1 MKTLYLIG
9 GTMGV
14 GKTTVC
20 RELKNQLHRSVFLDG
35 DWCWDMNPFVVTE
48 ETKGMVLDN
57 ITALLGNFLRCS
69 AYDHVI
75 FSWVMHQQSIVDTI
89 LGRLDLTDVKVVSV
103 SLVWTDVKVV
113 SVSLVCSREA
123 LLQRLYRDVEAG
135 IRQPDILLR
144 SPQRLSLYDSM
155 NTEKVDTTHAT
166 VAQAVQEILGLA
178 QNQT

>member
-48 ETKGMVLDN
+48 ETKAMVLDN

-89 LGRLDLTDVKVVSV
+89 LGRLDLTN
-103 SLVWTDVKVV
+103 VKVV

-144 SPQRLSLYDSM
+144 SPQRLNLYDSM
-155 NTEKVDTTHAT
+155 NTEKIDTSHAT
-166 VAQAVQEILGLA
+166 VAQAVQEILRLA

>member
-1 MKTLYLIG
+1 
-9 GTMGV
+9 MGV

-20 RELKNQLHRSVFLDG
+20 PELKNQLHRSVFLDG

-48 ETKGMVLDN
+48 ETKAMVLDN

-103 SLVWTDVKVV
+103 SLV
-113 SVSLVCSREA
+113 CSREV

-144 SPQRLSLYDSM
+144 SPQRLGLYDSM
-155 NTEKVDTTHAT
+155 NTEKIDTSHAT
-166 VAQAVQEILGLA
+166 VAQAVQEILRLA

>member
-48 ETKGMVLDN
+48 ETKAMVLDN

-103 SLVWTDVKVV
+103 SLV
-113 SVSLVCSREA
+113 CSREA

-155 NTEKVDTTHAT
+155 NTEKIDTSHAT
-166 VAQAVQEILGLA
+166 VAQTVQEILRLA

>member
-9 GTMGV
+9 GTMGI

-20 RELKNQLHRSVFLDG
+20 QKLKNQLHHSVFLDG

-48 ETKGMVLDN
+48 ETKAVVLDN
-57 ITALLGNFLRCS
+57 ITTLLGNFLRCS

-75 FSWVMHQQSIVDTI
+75 FSWVMHQQSIIDSI
-89 LGRLDLTDVKVVSV
+89 LERLDLTDVKVI
-103 SLVWTDVKVV
+103 

-135 IRQPDILLR
+135 VRQPDILLR
-144 SPQRLSLYDSM
+144 SPQRLALYDAM
-155 NTEKVDTTHAT
+155 NTEKIDTSHAT
-166 VAQAVQEILGLA
+166 VSETAQAIVRLA
-178 QNQT
+178 QNKA

>member
-48 ETKGMVLDN
+48 ETKAMVLDN

-69 AYDHVI
+69 AYHHVI

-89 LGRLDLTDVKVVSV
+89 LGRLDL
-103 SLVWTDVKVV
+103 TDVKVV

-144 SPQRLSLYDSM
+144 SPQRLNLYDSM
-155 NTEKVDTTHAT
+155 NTEKIDTSHAT
-166 VAQAVQEILGLA
+166 VAQAVQEILRLA

>member
-48 ETKGMVLDN
+48 ETKAIVLDN

-103 SLVWTDVKVV
+103 SLV
-113 SVSLVCSREA
+113 CSREA

-144 SPQRLSLYDSM
+144 SPQRLNLYDSM
-155 NTEKVDTTHAT
+155 NTEKIDTSHAT
-166 VAQAVQEILGLA
+166 VAQAVQEILRLA

>member
-48 ETKGMVLDN
+48 ETKAMVLDN

-75 FSWVMHQQSIVDTI
+75 FSWVMHQQSIVNTI
-89 LGRLDLTDVKVVSV
+89 LGRLHL
-103 SLVWTDVKVV
+103 TDVKVV

-166 VAQAVQEILGLA
+166 VAQAVQEILRLA

>member
-48 ETKGMVLDN
+48 ETKAMVLDN

-103 SLVWTDVKVV
+103 SLV
-113 SVSLVCSREA
+113 CSREA

-144 SPQRLSLYDSM
+144 SPQRLALYDSM
-155 NTEKVDTTHAT
+155 NTEKIDTSHAT
-166 VAQAVQEILGLA
+166 VAQTVQEILRLA

>member
-48 ETKGMVLDN
+48 ETKAMVLDN

-89 LGRLDLTDVKVVSV
+89 LGSLDLTN
-103 SLVWTDVKVV
+103 VKVV

-144 SPQRLSLYDSM
+144 SPQRLNLYDSM
-155 NTEKVDTTHAT
+155 NTEKIDTSHAT
-166 VAQAVQEILGLA
+166 VAQAVQEILRLA

>member
-48 ETKGMVLDN
+48 ETKAMVLDN

-103 SLVWTDVKVV
+103 SLV
-113 SVSLVCSREA
+113 CSREA

-144 SPQRLSLYDSM
+144 SPQRLNLYDSM
-155 NTEKVDTTHAT
+155 NTEKIDTSHAT
-166 VAQAVQEILGLA
+166 VAQAVQVILRLA

>member
-20 RELKNQLHRSVFLDG
+20 RELKNQLHRSVYLDG
-35 DWCWDMNPFVVTE
+35 DRCWDMNPFVVTE
-48 ETKGMVLDN
+48 ETKAMVLDN
-57 ITALLGNFLRCS
+57 ITTLLGNFLRCS

-75 FSWVMHQQSIVDTI
+75 FSWVMHQQAIVDTI
-89 LGRLDLTDVKVVSV
+89 LGRLNLADVKVVPV
-103 SLVWTDVKVV
+103 SLI
-113 SVSLVCSREA
+113 CSREV

-144 SPQRLSLYDSM
+144 SPQRLALYDSM
-155 NTEKVDTTHAT
+155 NTEKIDTSHTT
-166 VAQAVQEILGLA
+166 VAQTVQEILRLA
-178 QNQT
+178 QNQL

>member
-48 ETKGMVLDN
+48 ETKAMVLDN

-75 FSWVMHQQSIVDTI
+75 FSWVMHQQSIVDII
-89 LGRLDLTDVKVVSV
+89 LGRLDL
-103 SLVWTDVKVV
+103 TDVKVV

-144 SPQRLSLYDSM
+144 SPQRLNLYDSM
-155 NTEKVDTTHAT
+155 NTEKIDTSHAT
-166 VAQAVQEILGLA
+166 VAQAVQEILRLA

>member
-48 ETKGMVLDN
+48 ETKAMVLDN
-57 ITALLGNFLRCS
+57 IAALLGNFLRCS

-103 SLVWTDVKVV
+103 SLV
-113 SVSLVCSREA
+113 CSREA

-144 SPQRLSLYDSM
+144 SPQRLNLYDSM
-155 NTEKVDTTHAT
+155 NTEKIDTTHAT
-166 VAQAVQEILGLA
+166 VAQAVQEILRLA

>member
-48 ETKGMVLDN
+48 ETKAMVLDN

-89 LGRLDLTDVKVVSV
+89 LVRLDL
-103 SLVWTDVKVV
+103 TDVKVV

-123 LLQRLYRDVEAG
+123 LLQRLCRDVEAG

-144 SPQRLSLYDSM
+144 SPQRLNLYDSM
-155 NTEKVDTTHAT
+155 NTEKIDTSHAT
-166 VAQAVQEILGLA
+166 VAQAVQEILRLA

>member
-48 ETKGMVLDN
+48 ETKAMVLDN
-57 ITALLGNFLRCS
+57 ITAVLGNFLRCS

-89 LGRLDLTDVKVVSV
+89 LGRLDLTDVKVI
-103 SLVWTDVKVV
+103 

-144 SPQRLSLYDSM
+144 SPQRLNLYDSM
-155 NTEKVDTTHAT
+155 NTEKIDTSHAT
-166 VAQAVQEILGLA
+166 VAQAVQEILRLA

>member
-48 ETKGMVLDN
+48 ETKAMVLDN

-103 SLVWTDVKVV
+103 SLV
-113 SVSLVCSREA
+113 CSREA

-144 SPQRLSLYDSM
+144 SPQRLNLYDSM
-155 NTEKVDTTHAT
+155 NTEKIDTTHAT
-166 VAQAVQEILGLA
+166 VAQAVQEILRLA

>member
-48 ETKGMVLDN
+48 ETKAMVLDN
-57 ITALLGNFLRCS
+57 VTALLGNFLRCS

-103 SLVWTDVKVV
+103 SLV
-113 SVSLVCSREA
+113 CSREA

-144 SPQRLSLYDSM
+144 SPQRLNLYDSM
-155 NTEKVDTTHAT
+155 NTEKIDTSHAT
-166 VAQAVQEILGLA
+166 VAQAVQEILRLA